1 MAASNVW
8 IPPFNDLD
16 EREFRFVLGSGN
28 VNDFINSGVDLYK
41 ILPNPDKFDES
52 DPDLMLSTPS
62 SEYYSITDANNLLAD
77 VDNDS
82 IFLFHCNIRSL
93 AKNFELLHDL
103 LYCFD
108 NIPDAIVVTE
118 TRINCSSSANMDF
131 PNYKFYSTDSKTMAG
146 GVGIYI
152 SSSLNAI
159 HRSDLS
165 FNSVEAESCWIE
177 ILQEH
182 KPSIIV
188 GCIYM
193 HPSSNLD
200 NFISQLENVVSP
212 FKPTQASSLCPG
224 EHEY

>member
-28 VNDFINSGVDLYK
+28 VSDFINSGVDLYK

-108 NIPDAIVVTE
+108 NIPDVVAVTE
-118 TRINCSSSANMDF
+118 TRINCNSSANIDL

-188 GCIYM
+188 DVYTGTPRLILIILYL
-193 HPSSNLD
+193 N
-200 NFISQLENVVSP
+200 
-212 FKPTQASSLCPG
+212 
-224 EHEY
+224 